1 MFFRIAVNDGGRRL
15 AEKKEVSSEPE
26 FIEHVVK
33 INRVAKVVKGG
44 RRFGFSVLVVGGD
57 GNGQVGYGLGKAN
70 EVAEAIRKG
79 LSLSK
84 KNLTAVC
91 RKGTSIPYKV
101 TGKYGG
107 AKVVIRPAGEG
118 TGVIA
123 GGAVRAVME
132 SAGIVDVLTKSIGS
146 TNPLNIVRATMEALE
161 ESKRIG
167 ERGLLRS
174 KD

>member
-1 MFFRIAVNDGGRRL
+1 M

-26 FIEHVVK
+26 FIEHVIK

-57 GNGQVGYGLGKAN
+57 GNGKVGYGLGKAN

-79 LSLSK
+79 LALSK
-84 KNLTAVC
+84 KNLMAVC

-146 TNPLNIVRATMEALE
+146 PNPLNLVRATMEALE

-167 ERGLLRS
+167 ERSLLRS
-174 KD
+174 KDQILITNKGL